1 MIIVGKAISI
11 RYPAMVSSVNLSPR
25 DVGETDFGVEEPTM
39 ARYREEG
46 TRRALELDNRGPVRL
61 GPDGRLLPEIVESYI
76 RHGFYVFEGV
86 VGEEERADIARDV
99 AHILG
104 RAPVA
109 PDSKLDR
116 HGNPALG
123 ADCEGRTFRLVRPLS
138 DPFGG
143 TDEGHGRYQ
152 VRMAEP
158 EAPAG
163 APEWVVQVLL
173 GPLQYSEA
181 CLCYYAHPTLLAIAA
196 SINGEDFAPFNES
209 IWVKHPRLGG
219 SVSWHQDGWTHWDS
233 PDLDWGTHG
242 INTMMQLYGCDAG
255 NGLWVVPGSHRIGKV
270 DITAMC
276 DESGSDRLPDGVP
289 LVCAPGDIAV
299 VSRQAVHGSFAN
311 TSDNIRVT
319 INAGFHRRASVLG
332 VRSGGVHNP
341 VSLYDEEYIHR
352 RSRLIAYGIDAR
364 RQRFPE
370 ETPFE
375 YTPLA
380 DEMDR
385 YRWTPEVA
393 ADLHDYNLKDIGI

>member
-1 MIIVGKAISI
+1 
-11 RYPAMVSSVNLSPR
+11 MVSSVNLPTP
-25 DVGETDFGVEEPTM
+25 DVGEIEFGAEDLTM

-46 TRRALELDNRGPVRL
+46 TRRALELDNRGPARF

-76 RHGFYVFEGV
+76 HHGFYIFEGV
-86 VGEEERADIARDV
+86 VSEEERADIERDV
-99 AHILG
+99 AHILD
-104 RAPVA
+104 RAPMA
-109 PDSKLDR
+109 PDSKLDC

-123 ADCEGRTFRLVRPLS
+123 ADCEGATFRLVRPLS

-143 TDEGHGRYQ
+143 TNKNHGRHQ
-152 VRMAEP
+152 IKMAEP
-158 EAPAG
+158 KAPAG

-181 CLCYYAHPTLLAIAA
+181 CLRYYAHPTLLAIAV

-219 SVSWHQDGWTHWDS
+219 SVSWHQDGWTHWES

-242 INTMMQLYGCDAG
+242 SNTMMQLYGCDAG
-255 NGLWVVPGSHRIGKV
+255 NGLWVVPGSHRIGKI
-270 DITAMC
+270 DITSMC
-276 DESGSDRLPDGVP
+276 DESGSDRLPDAVP
-289 LVCAPGDIAV
+289 LVCAPGGV
-299 VSRQAVHGSFAN
+299 VVASRQAVHGSFAN
-311 TSDNIRVT
+311 TSDNMRVT

-332 VRSGGVHNP
+332 VTGGGVHNP
-341 VSLYDEEYIHR
+341 VSLYDEEYIHH

-364 RQRFPE
+364 RQRFSE

-375 YTPLA
+375 YKPLA

-385 YRWTPEVA
+385 YRWTSEVT
-393 ADLHDYNLKDIGI
+393 ADLHDYNLQDIGI

>member
-1 MIIVGKAISI
+1 
-11 RYPAMVSSVNLSPR
+11 MVSSVNLPTP
-25 DVGETDFGVEEPTM
+25 DVGEIEFGAEELTM

-46 TRRALELDNRGPVRL
+46 TRRALELDNRGPARF

-76 RHGFYVFEGV
+76 HHGFYIFEGV
-86 VGEEERADIARDV
+86 VSEEERADIERDV
-99 AHILG
+99 AHILD
-104 RAPVA
+104 RAPMA
-109 PDSKLDR
+109 PDSKLDC

-123 ADCEGRTFRLVRPLS
+123 ADCEGATFRLVRPLS

-143 TDEGHGRYQ
+143 TNKNHGRHQ
-152 VRMAEP
+152 IKMAEP
-158 EAPAG
+158 KAPAG

-181 CLCYYAHPTLLAIAA
+181 CLRYYAHPTLLAIAV

-219 SVSWHQDGWTHWDS
+219 SVSWHQDGWTHWES

-242 INTMMQLYGCDAG
+242 SNTMMQLYGCDAG
-255 NGLWVVPGSHRIGKV
+255 NGLWVVPGSHRIGKI
-270 DITAMC
+270 DITSMC
-276 DESGSDRLPDGVP
+276 DESGSDRLPDAVP
-289 LVCAPGDIAV
+289 LVCAPGDV
-299 VSRQAVHGSFAN
+299 VVASRQAVPGSFAN
-311 TSDNIRVT
+311 TSDNMRVT

-332 VRSGGVHNP
+332 VTGGGVHNP
-341 VSLYDEEYIHR
+341 VSLYDEEYIHH

-364 RQRFPE
+364 RQRFSE

-375 YTPLA
+375 YKPLA

-385 YRWTPEVA
+385 YRWTSEVT
-393 ADLHDYNLKDIGI
+393 ADLHDYNLQDIGI

>member
-1 MIIVGKAISI
+1 
-11 RYPAMVSSVNLSPR
+11 MVSSVNLPTP
-25 DVGETDFGVEEPTM
+25 DVGEIEFGAEELTM

-46 TRRALELDNRGPVRL
+46 TRRALELDNRGPARF

-76 RHGFYVFEGV
+76 HHGFYIFEGV
-86 VGEEERADIARDV
+86 VSEEERADIERDV
-99 AHILG
+99 AHILD
-104 RAPVA
+104 RAPMA
-109 PDSKLDR
+109 PDSKLDC

-123 ADCEGRTFRLVRPLS
+123 ADCEGATFRLVRPLS

-143 TDEGHGRYQ
+143 TNKNHGRHQ
-152 VRMAEP
+152 IKMAEP
-158 EAPAG
+158 KAPAG

-181 CLCYYAHPTLLAIAA
+181 CLRYYAHPTLLAIAV

-219 SVSWHQDGWTHWDS
+219 SVSWHQDGWTHWES

-242 INTMMQLYGCDAG
+242 SNTMMQLYGCDAG
-255 NGLWVVPGSHRIGKV
+255 NGLWVVPGSHRIGKI
-270 DITAMC
+270 DITSMC
-276 DESGSDRLPDGVP
+276 DESGADRLPDAVP
-289 LVCAPGDIAV
+289 LVCAPGDV
-299 VSRQAVHGSFAN
+299 VVASRQAVHGSFAN
-311 TSDNIRVT
+311 TSDNMRVT

-332 VRSGGVHNP
+332 VTGGGVHNP
-341 VSLYDEEYIHR
+341 VSLYDEEYIHH

-364 RQRFPE
+364 RQRFSE

-375 YTPLA
+375 YKPLA

-385 YRWTPEVA
+385 YRWTSEVT
-393 ADLHDYNLKDIGI
+393 ADLHDYNLQDIGI

>member
-1 MIIVGKAISI
+1 
-11 RYPAMVSSVNLSPR
+11 MVSSVNLPTP
-25 DVGETDFGVEEPTM
+25 DVGEIEFGAEELTM

-46 TRRALELDNRGPVRL
+46 TRRALELDNRGPARF

-76 RHGFYVFEGV
+76 HHGFYIFEGV
-86 VGEEERADIARDV
+86 VSEEERADIERDV
-99 AHILG
+99 AHILD
-104 RAPVA
+104 RAPMA
-109 PDSKLDR
+109 PDSKLDC

-123 ADCEGRTFRLVRPLS
+123 ADCEGATFRLVRPLS

-143 TDEGHGRYQ
+143 TNKNHGRHQ
-152 VRMAEP
+152 IKMAEP
-158 EAPAG
+158 KAPAG

-181 CLCYYAHPTLLAIAA
+181 CLRYFAHPTLLAIAV

-219 SVSWHQDGWTHWDS
+219 SVSWHQDGWTHWES

-242 INTMMQLYGCDAG
+242 SNTMMQLYGCDAG
-255 NGLWVVPGSHRIGKV
+255 NGLWVVPGSHRIGKI
-270 DITAMC
+270 DITSMC
-276 DESGSDRLPDGVP
+276 DESGSDRLPDAVP
-289 LVCAPGDIAV
+289 LVCAPGDV
-299 VSRQAVHGSFAN
+299 VVASRQAVHGSFAN
-311 TSDNIRVT
+311 TSDNMRVT

-332 VRSGGVHNP
+332 VTGGGVHNP
-341 VSLYDEEYIHR
+341 VSLYDEEYIHH

-364 RQRFPE
+364 RQRFSE

-375 YTPLA
+375 YKPLA

-385 YRWTPEVA
+385 YRWTSEVT
-393 ADLHDYNLKDIGI
+393 ADLHDYNLQDIGI

>member
-1 MIIVGKAISI
+1 
-11 RYPAMVSSVNLSPR
+11 MVSSVNLPTP
-25 DVGETDFGVEEPTM
+25 DVGEIDFGAEELTM
-39 ARYREEG
+39 ARYREKG
-46 TRRALELDNRGPVRL
+46 TRRALELDNRGPARF

-76 RHGFYVFEGV
+76 HHGFYIFEGV
-86 VGEEERADIARDV
+86 VSEEERADIERDV
-99 AHILG
+99 AHILD
-104 RAPVA
+104 RAPMA
-109 PDSKLDR
+109 PDSKLDC

-123 ADCEGRTFRLVRPLS
+123 ADCEGATFRLVRPLS

-143 TDEGHGRYQ
+143 TNKNHGRHQ
-152 VRMAEP
+152 IKMAEP
-158 EAPAG
+158 KAPAG

-181 CLCYYAHPTLLAIAA
+181 CLRYYAHPTLLAIAV

-219 SVSWHQDGWTHWDS
+219 SVSWHQDGWTHWES

-242 INTMMQLYGCDAG
+242 SNTMMQLYGCDAG
-255 NGLWVVPGSHRIGKV
+255 NGLWVVPGSHRIGKI
-270 DITAMC
+270 DITSMC
-276 DESGSDRLPDGVP
+276 DESGSDRLPDAVP
-289 LVCAPGDIAV
+289 LVCAPGDVVV

-311 TSDNIRVT
+311 TSDNMRVT

-332 VRSGGVHNP
+332 VTGGGVHNP
-341 VSLYDEEYIHR
+341 VSLYDEEYIHH

-364 RQRFPE
+364 RQRFSE

-375 YTPLA
+375 YKPLA

-385 YRWTPEVA
+385 YRWTSEVT
-393 ADLHDYNLKDIGI
+393 ADLHDYNLQDIGI

>member
-1 MIIVGKAISI
+1 
-11 RYPAMVSSVNLSPR
+11 MVSSVNLPTP
-25 DVGETDFGVEEPTM
+25 DVGEIDFGAEELTM

-46 TRRALELDNRGPVRL
+46 TRRALELDNRGPARF

-76 RHGFYVFEGV
+76 HHGFYIFEGV
-86 VGEEERADIARDV
+86 VSEEERADIERDV
-99 AHILG
+99 AHILD
-104 RAPVA
+104 RAPMA
-109 PDSKLDR
+109 PDSKLDC

-123 ADCEGRTFRLVRPLS
+123 ADCEGATFRLVRPLS

-143 TDEGHGRYQ
+143 TNKNHGRHQ
-152 VRMAEP
+152 IKMAEP
-158 EAPAG
+158 KAPAG

-181 CLCYYAHPTLLAIAA
+181 CLRYYAHPTLLAIAV

-219 SVSWHQDGWTHWDS
+219 SVSWHQDGWTHWES

-242 INTMMQLYGCDAG
+242 SNTMMQLYGCDAG
-255 NGLWVVPGSHRIGKV
+255 NGLWVVPGSHRIGKI
-270 DITAMC
+270 DITSMC
-276 DESGSDRLPDGVP
+276 DESGSDRLPDAVP
-289 LVCAPGDIAV
+289 LVCAPGDV
-299 VSRQAVHGSFAN
+299 VVASRQAVHGSFAN
-311 TSDNIRVT
+311 TSDNMRVT

-332 VRSGGVHNP
+332 VTGGGVHNP
-341 VSLYDEEYIHR
+341 VSLYDEEYIHH

-364 RQRFPE
+364 RQRFSE

-375 YTPLA
+375 YKPLA

-385 YRWTPEVA
+385 YRWTSEVT
-393 ADLHDYNLKDIGI
+393 ADLHDYNLQDIGI

>member
-1 MIIVGKAISI
+1 
-11 RYPAMVSSVNLSPR
+11 MVSTVNIPTP
-25 DVGETDFGVEEPTM
+25 DVGEIDFGAEELMM

-46 TRRALELDNRGPVRL
+46 TRRALELDNRGPARF

-76 RHGFYVFEGV
+76 HHGFYIFEGV
-86 VGEEERADIARDV
+86 VSEEERADIERDV
-99 AHILG
+99 AHILD
-104 RAPVA
+104 RAPMA
-109 PDSKLDR
+109 PDSKLDC

-123 ADCEGRTFRLVRPLS
+123 ADCEGATFRLVRPLS

-143 TDEGHGRYQ
+143 TNKNHGRHQ
-152 VRMAEP
+152 IKMAEP
-158 EAPAG
+158 KAPAG

-181 CLCYYAHPTLLAIAA
+181 CLRYYAHPTLLAIAV

-219 SVSWHQDGWTHWDS
+219 SVSWHQDGWTHWES

-242 INTMMQLYGCDAG
+242 SNTMMQLYGCDAG
-255 NGLWVVPGSHRIGKV
+255 NGLWVVPGSHRIGKI
-270 DITAMC
+270 DITSMC
-276 DESGSDRLPDGVP
+276 DESGSDRLPDAVP
-289 LVCAPGDIAV
+289 LVCAPGDV
-299 VSRQAVHGSFAN
+299 VVASRQAVHGSFAN
-311 TSDNIRVT
+311 TSDNMRVT

-332 VRSGGVHNP
+332 VTGGGVHNP
-341 VSLYDEEYIHR
+341 VSLYDEEYIHH

-364 RQRFPE
+364 RQRFSE

-375 YTPLA
+375 YKPLA

-385 YRWTPEVA
+385 YRWTSEVT
-393 ADLHDYNLKDIGI
+393 ADLHDYNLQDIGI

>member
-1 MIIVGKAISI
+1 
-11 RYPAMVSSVNLSPR
+11 MVSSVNLPTP
-25 DVGETDFGVEEPTM
+25 DVGEINFGAEELTM

-46 TRRALELDNRGPVRL
+46 TRRALELDNRGPARF

-76 RHGFYVFEGV
+76 HHGFYIFEGV
-86 VGEEERADIARDV
+86 VSEEERADIERDV
-99 AHILG
+99 AHILD
-104 RAPVA
+104 RAPMA
-109 PDSKLDR
+109 PDSKLDC

-123 ADCEGRTFRLVRPLS
+123 ADCEGATFRLVRPLS

-143 TDEGHGRYQ
+143 TNKNHGRHQ
-152 VRMAEP
+152 IKMAEP
-158 EAPAG
+158 KAPAG

-181 CLCYYAHPTLLAIAA
+181 CLRYYAHPTLLAIAV

-219 SVSWHQDGWTHWDS
+219 SVSWHQDGWTHWES

-242 INTMMQLYGCDAG
+242 SNTMMQLYGCDAG
-255 NGLWVVPGSHRIGKV
+255 NGLWVVPGSHRIGKI
-270 DITAMC
+270 DITSMC
-276 DESGSDRLPDGVP
+276 DESGSDRLPDAVP
-289 LVCAPGDIAV
+289 LLCAPGDV
-299 VSRQAVHGSFAN
+299 VVASRQAVHGSFAN
-311 TSDNIRVT
+311 TSDNMRVT

-332 VRSGGVHNP
+332 VTGGGVHNP
-341 VSLYDEEYIHR
+341 VSLYDEEYIHH

-364 RQRFPE
+364 RQRFSE

-375 YTPLA
+375 YKPLA

-385 YRWTPEVA
+385 YRWTSEVT
-393 ADLHDYNLKDIGI
+393 ADLHDYNLQDIGI

>member
-1 MIIVGKAISI
+1 
-11 RYPAMVSSVNLSPR
+11 MVSSVNLPTP
-25 DVGETDFGVEEPTM
+25 DVGEINFGAEELTM

-46 TRRALELDNRGPVRL
+46 TRRALELDNRGPARF

-76 RHGFYVFEGV
+76 HHGFYIFEGV
-86 VGEEERADIARDV
+86 VSEEERADIERDV
-99 AHILG
+99 AHILD
-104 RAPVA
+104 RAPMA
-109 PDSKLDR
+109 PDSKLDC

-123 ADCEGRTFRLVRPLS
+123 ADCEGATFRLVRPLS

-143 TDEGHGRYQ
+143 TNKNHGRHQ
-152 VRMAEP
+152 IKMAEP
-158 EAPAG
+158 KAPAG

-181 CLCYYAHPTLLAIAA
+181 CLRYYAHPTLLAIAV

-219 SVSWHQDGWTHWDS
+219 SVSWHQDGWTHWES

-242 INTMMQLYGCDAG
+242 SNTMMQLYGCDAG
-255 NGLWVVPGSHRIGKV
+255 NGLWVVPGSHRIGKI
-270 DITAMC
+270 DITSMC
-276 DESGSDRLPDGVP
+276 DESGSDRLPDAVP
-289 LVCAPGDIAV
+289 LVCAPGDV
-299 VSRQAVHGSFAN
+299 VVASRQAVHGSFAH
-311 TSDNIRVT
+311 TSDNMRVT

-332 VRSGGVHNP
+332 VTGGGVHNP
-341 VSLYDEEYIHR
+341 VSLYDEEYIHH

-364 RQRFPE
+364 RQRFSE

-375 YTPLA
+375 YKPLA

-385 YRWTPEVA
+385 YRWTSEVT
-393 ADLHDYNLKDIGI
+393 ADLHDYNLQDIGI